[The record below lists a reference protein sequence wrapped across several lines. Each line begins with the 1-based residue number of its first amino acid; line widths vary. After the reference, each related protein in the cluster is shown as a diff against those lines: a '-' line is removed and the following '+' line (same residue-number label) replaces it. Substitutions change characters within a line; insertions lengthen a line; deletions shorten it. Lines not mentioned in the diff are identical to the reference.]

1 MAGATSK
8 LGLPYPSLSDAP
20 NGPAN
25 IQSLASAIDALGVIG
40 GKRQTSAG
48 AAINTVETI
57 VIDTQTIAMP
67 ASSVFLIEFDLS
79 FTTTVAATDVNM
91 RIRLTSVSGTVVAG
105 PIVYPGPYTTQGN
118 SGRLA
123 VVYKTTTAELN
134 YFAGTIVRQAG
145 TGNITAVTPTSLIV
159 TNLGPNTLLGDY

>member
-1 MAGATSK
+1 M
-8 LGLPYPSLSDAP
+8 
-20 NGPAN
+20 
-25 IQSLASAIDALGVIG
+25 IG
-40 GKRQTSAG
+40 GKRQTSVG
-48 AAINTVETI
+48 AAVNTIETI

-79 FTTTVAATDVNM
+79 FTTTVAATDINM
-91 RIRLTSVSGTVVAG
+91 RIRLTSVSGTVIAG

-123 VVYKTTTAELN
+123 VIYKTTAAELD

-145 TGNITAVTPTSLIV
+145 TGNATAIAPTSLIV
-159 TNLGPNTLLGDY
+159 TNIGPSSVVADY

>member
-1 MAGATSK
+1 
-8 LGLPYPSLSDAP
+8 
-20 NGPAN
+20 
-25 IQSLASAIDALGVIG
+25 
-40 GKRQTSAG
+40 
-48 AAINTVETI
+48 
-57 VIDTQTIAMP
+57 
-67 ASSVFLIEFDLS
+67 
-79 FTTTVAATDVNM
+79 M